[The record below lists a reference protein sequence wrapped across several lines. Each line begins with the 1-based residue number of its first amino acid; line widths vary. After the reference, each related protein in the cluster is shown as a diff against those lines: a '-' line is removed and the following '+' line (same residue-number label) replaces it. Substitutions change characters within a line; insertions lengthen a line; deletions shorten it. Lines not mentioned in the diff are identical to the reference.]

1 MEERKDT
8 TTRGRG
14 MNNRLSLP
22 VGTAGIALMAM
33 LLGTSHAA
41 YAGYDGTR
49 DWQGGCVKQGTIV
62 SCSGTMAG
70 IRAQLG
76 DRERYVYFNKWFS
89 PGFVWLNFTGRFVGT
104 DYSCTAPSTPEWIN
118 QWDAALSANAYFRL
132 EFDST
137 SGTCTLLQVLNG
149 SSFKNASAL

>member
-118 QWDAALSANAYFRL
+118 QWDAALYANAYFRI

-137 SGTCTLLQVLNG
+137 SGTCTALQVITG